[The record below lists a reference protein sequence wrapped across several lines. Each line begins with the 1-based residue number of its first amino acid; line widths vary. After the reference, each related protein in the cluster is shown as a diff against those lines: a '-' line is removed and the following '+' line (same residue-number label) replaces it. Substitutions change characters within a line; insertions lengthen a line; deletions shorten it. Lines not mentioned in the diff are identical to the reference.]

1 MKAAERLARR
11 LESERNRNERFT
23 ARRKAEGKR
32 QVMLWMDDAQIE
44 ALRQFQ
50 VAEGLPNRSDAV
62 SALIERASKASAKE
76 PTHDSD

>member
-32 QVMLWMDDAQIE
+32 QVMLWMDDEQIE

-50 VAEGLPNRSDAV
+50 TSEGFPNRSDAV
-62 SALIERASKASAKE
+62 AALIERAAKAIHLES
-76 PTHDSD
+76 SQ

>member
-32 QVMLWMDDAQIE
+32 QVMLWLDDEQIA

-50 VAEGLPNRSDAV
+50 VSEGFPNRSEAV
-62 SALIERASKASAKE
+62 AALIERAAKAAKPE
-76 PTHDSD
+76 PAP